1 VYCITL
7 VIAQKRGDVLNQTES
22 IPVPAHRSTQR
33 AALTVLFIGVLVAC
47 GKSPG
52 GPTPPQAPPRP
63 QVSAGVATYVQ
74 HAVFSYTGQRRME
87 FQYQDP
93 TGPKTPK
100 LVIRT

>member
-1 VYCITL
+1 V
-7 VIAQKRGDVLNQTES
+7 KRGDVLNQTES
-22 IPVPAHRSTQR
+22 IPVHNRRLQHVT
-33 AALTVLFIGVLVAC
+33 LTVLFAVVLAAC

-63 QVSAGVATYVQ
+63 QVSAGVATHV
-74 HAVFSYTGQRRME
+74 HPAVFSYTGQRRME

-100 LVIRT
+100 LVIQT